1 MVSMKEQEYNRMR
14 KYEQLRD
21 DIRVLNDA
29 AIIVGNPKLSPY
41 PDSQKHSI
49 VMRALEICSDEIP
62 TLFRSVALSLKNELE
77 EL

>member
-1 MVSMKEQEYNRMR
+1 MKEQEYNRMR

-29 AIIVGNPKLSPY
+29 AIIVATPKLSPY
-41 PDSQKHSI
+41 SFEQKQSI
-49 VMRALEICSDEIP
+49 VMRALEICNDEIP
-62 TLFRSVALSLKNELE
+62 TLFRSVALSLKNDLE